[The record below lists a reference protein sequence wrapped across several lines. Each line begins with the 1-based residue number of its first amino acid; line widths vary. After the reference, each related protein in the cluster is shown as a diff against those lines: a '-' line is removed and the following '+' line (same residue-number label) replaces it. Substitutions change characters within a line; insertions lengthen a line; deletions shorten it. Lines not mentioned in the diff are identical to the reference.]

1 MKWAHSL
8 IRLANFEV
16 EGLQKRL
23 KAASDRCEAIE
34 IVIDALDLEAQ
45 EEKLRVTADPESGW
59 RFALFLQAWRERRA
73 KAEGD
78 LAVARLEEQGARDA
92 LAEAFAELKKVEHV
106 ADLAVQ
112 NRKKAA
118 AKVETAALDELALRR
133 AIGA

>member
-23 KAASDRCEAIE
+23 KAAVDRCEAIE
-34 IVIDALDLEAQ
+34 IVLDALDLEVQ
-45 EEKLRVTADPESGW
+45 EERLRVNDDPESGW
-59 RFALFLQAWRERRA
+59 RFALFLQAWRDRRA
-73 KAEGD
+73 KAESD

-92 LAEAFAELKKVEHV
+92 LGEAFAELKKVEHV

-112 NRKKAA
+112 NKKKAA
-118 AKVETAALDELALRR
+118 ARAENAVLDELALRR